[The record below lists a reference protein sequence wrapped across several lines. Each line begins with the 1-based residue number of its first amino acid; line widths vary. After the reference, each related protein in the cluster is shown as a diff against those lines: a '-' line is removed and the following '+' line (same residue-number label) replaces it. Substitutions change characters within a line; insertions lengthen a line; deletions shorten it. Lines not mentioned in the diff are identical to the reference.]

1 MSSLPLPERV
11 FEDPLDFGVA
21 LLGHAWGTLALA
33 CHLGWLPQTGSNP
46 FDLPV
51 VEALE
56 RFLHHSG
63 WSRTN
68 LDDSD

>member
-1 MSSLPLPERV
+1 MSSLPLPGRV
-11 FEDPLDFGVA
+11 FEEPLDFGGA
-21 LLGHAWGTLALA
+21 HLGHGGTLALA
-33 CHLGWLPQTGSNP
+33 YHLGRLPQTGSNP

-68 LDDSD
+68 LDD